1 MDELRELGSRD
12 TPDPGN
18 LRRTLGLAVYPG
30 LGLFPGI
37 YVEHSGYG
45 APGPSPGYGD
55 PSGTLGNWGP
65 GILVQ
70 PEGSASGRPAFVLG
84 SRDLA

>member
-1 MDELRELGSRD
+1 MSRGSWD
-12 TPDPGN
+12 PWDPGIPGN

-37 YVEHSGYG
+37 YVQHSGYG
-45 APGPSPGYGD
+45 APGLGPGYGD